1 MVIHSMHCHFMK
13 LKDDAKNINY
23 EKLQHIIDLRKKVML
38 AEQERLRG
46 DKTLSIAEAKERLLR
61 RLK

>member
-1 MVIHSMHCHFMK
+1 MK